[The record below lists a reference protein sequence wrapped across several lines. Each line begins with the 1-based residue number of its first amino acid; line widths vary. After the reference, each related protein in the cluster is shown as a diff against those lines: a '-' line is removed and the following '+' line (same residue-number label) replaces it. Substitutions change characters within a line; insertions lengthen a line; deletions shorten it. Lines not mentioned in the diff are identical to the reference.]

1 MEGMWFMLTNVFPFR
16 EFVFKYFF
24 IMKVYVFWILNNRT
38 ILYKTLSIPSY
49 LFATG
54 AERLQLS
61 SSLYNDKEK
70 PLE

>member
-1 MEGMWFMLTNVFPFR
+1 MLTNVF
-16 EFVFKYFF
+16 FF
-24 IMKVYVFWILNNRT
+24 SEDLSLSTFYYEGVRFWILNNRT
-38 ILYKTLSIPSY
+38 ILYKTLSTPSY

-61 SSLYNDKEK
+61 SAFYNDKEK